1 VEFEIACTC
10 GQNMLVESRY
20 VGQDVQCPGCGG
32 ILRVP
37 PIPRSGDPVPVVW
50 PRSETGPPPPTVP
63 PPFERDDGPMPPT
76 GRRTHP
82 KAIASLVC
90 GILGVVT
97 CPVGPVVLGVISLV
111 LGGQAK
117 RDILMYPDVYDGVG
131 LAAAGQLLGAVGL
144 LLSLGTCLLSGC
156 WSIFRFH

>member
-1 VEFEIACTC
+1 
-10 GQNMLVESRY
+10 
-20 VGQDVQCPGCGG
+20 
-32 ILRVP
+32 
-37 PIPRSGDPVPVVW
+37 
-50 PRSETGPPPPTVP
+50 
-63 PPFERDDGPMPPT
+63 MPPT